1 MTIARIDSALTAFSP
16 ARPSRETGPYRPLT
30 GSYAGFADCRVSP
43 AQVVLTIGIEVEAMK
58 KTWLGPNHTDLRK
71 MARTRMD
78 WEGLALPL
86 VLMLTGI
93 VLLIGSWVG
102 VFSLDRIQN
111 LWPGAIIVIGL
122 AEWMRTSGEDES
134 RAASD
139 TFDSGQKKNYH
150 VR

>member
-1 MTIARIDSALTAFSP
+1 
-16 ARPSRETGPYRPLT
+16 
-30 GSYAGFADCRVSP
+30 
-43 AQVVLTIGIEVEAMK
+43 
-58 KTWLGPNHTDLRK
+58 